1 MESLKMKE
9 IILNVEGMVCTGC
22 EKRVENS
29 LKEIKNVKEVTA
41 NHENNK
47 VIIKMEDEADIN
59 EIKDRIDELGFEV
72 KE

>member
-1 MESLKMKE
+1 MKE

-29 LKEIKNVKEVTA
+29 LKEIENVKEVIA
-41 NHENNK
+41 NYENNK
-47 VIIKMEDEADIN
+47 VVIKVEEGANID
-59 EIKDRIDELGFEV
+59 EIKNRIDELGFEV

>member
-1 MESLKMKE
+1 MKE
-9 IILNVEGMVCTGC
+9 IILNVEGRVCTGC

>member
-1 MESLKMKE
+1 MKE

-22 EKRVENS
+22 GKRVENS

>member
-1 MESLKMKE
+1 M
-9 IILNVEGMVCTGC
+9 
-22 EKRVENS
+22 
-29 LKEIKNVKEVTA
+29 KEIKNVKEVTA

>member
-1 MESLKMKE
+1 MKE
-9 IILNVEGMVCTGC
+9 IILNVEGMVWTGC

-29 LKEIKNVKEVTA
+29 LKEIKNVKEVNA

-47 VIIKMEDEADIN
+47 VIIKMEDEANIN
-59 EIKDRIDELGFEV
+59 EIKERICELGFEV

>member
-1 MESLKMKE
+1 MKE

-41 NHENNK
+41 NHENNR
-47 VIIKMEDEADIN
+47 VIIKMEDEANIN

>member
-1 MESLKMKE
+1 MKE

-41 NHENNK
+41 NHEKNK
-47 VIIKMEDEADIN
+47 VIIKMEDEADLN

>member
-1 MESLKMKE
+1 MKE

-22 EKRVENS
+22 EKRVENA

-47 VIIKMEDEADIN
+47 VTIKMEDEADIK
-59 EIKDRIDELGFEV
+59 EIKNRIDELGFEV

>member
-1 MESLKMKE
+1 MKE

-47 VIIKMEDEADIN
+47 VIIKIEDEADIN
-59 EIKDRIDELGFEV
+59 EIKERIDELGFEV

>member
-1 MESLKMKE
+1 MKE

-41 NHENNK
+41 NHENNR

>member
-1 MESLKMKE
+1 MKE

-29 LKEIKNVKEVTA
+29 LKEIKNVKEVNA
-41 NHENNK
+41 NHEKNK
-47 VIIKMEDEADIN
+47 VIIKMEDEANIN
-59 EIKDRIDELGFEV
+59 EIKERICELGFEV

>member
-1 MESLKMKE
+1 MKE

-59 EIKDRIDELGFEV
+59 EIKERIDELGFEV

>member
-1 MESLKMKE
+1 MKE

-47 VIIKMEDEADIN
+47 VIIKMEDEVDIN

>member
-1 MESLKMKE
+1 MKE
-9 IILNVEGMVCTGC
+9 IILNVEGIVCTGC